1 MFRQLTQFKREHGHC
16 FVPLRSRGHPKLG
29 AWLAEQVEHFH
40 KGRLSVERQ
49 RALEELGFD
58 WDFEGRSPVP
68 DALQV
73 RWEARLAEL
82 VQFQQQH
89 GHMRVTR
96 TNETSKGLMNWRDNQ
111 RTFLRKGKLSPE
123 RKARLDAIG
132 FEWLAPGRLP
142 MSKAEQNEVAWESLF
157 VQLLAF
163 KEAHGHCDVPDHWRG
178 GPQLAAWVHRQRVR
192 HRSGTLRT
200 DRKERL
206 RQVGFAWKSERLLF
220 ARKWERQFERLVAFQ
235 QQHGHLDVNTKNTTD
250 GLMEWRDTQREL
262 HRTGKLSPVRK
273 ARLDEIGFDWQGP
286 LRMKKWMNSQDRWE
300 LGFTR
305 LVAFKRK
312 HGHLRVPAKKCATLD
327 KWVEEQRTAR
337 ANGSLSAAQITRL
350 NAVGFP
356 WVETYEALWMARYAE
371 LVSFHATHGHC
382 RPSLTATKP
391 DERRLA
397 EWLHTQR
404 SRLGAGKLP
413 PARLGLLDAL
423 GWQEP
428 PPRRASPPPKPEY
441 AALWEQRYHELA
453 AYIQSHGHHRIP
465 KSQPEFK
472 SLRLWVATQ
481 RNRHREGILRP
492 ELRERLEA
500 MGFLWNAEGVW
511 RAYRLAPGGTTPAW
525 EFRFQQL
532 LAFKERHGHL
542 HLPLRLPENEEL
554 GRWASKQRN
563 ARRSGTLRRELILRL
578 DAVGF
583 EWNPPSGRGPTA
595 LLPRLDIPNWKT
607 RLEELLAFR
616 AQHDHLLVP
625 NKYPPCPQLAN
636 WVSNTRARRKR
647 GELSA
652 ARIEQLDALGFVW
665 TARHGPRGN
674 QR

>member
-1 MFRQLTQFKREHGHC
+1 MFRQLTQFKKEHGHC

-29 AWLAEQVEHFH
+29 AWLAEQGEHFH

-58 WDFEGRSPVP
+58 WDFEGTSPVP

-111 RTFLRKGKLSPE
+111 RTLLRKGKLSTE

-132 FEWLAPGRLP
+132 FEWVAPGRLP
-142 MSKAEQNEVAWESLF
+142 ISKAEQNEVVWESLF
-157 VQLLAF
+157 AQLLAF

-178 GPQLAAWVHRQRVR
+178 GLKLAAWVQRQRVR
-192 HRSGTLRT
+192 HRKGTLRT

-206 RQVGFAWKSERLLF
+206 RHVGFTWKSGKLIF
-220 ARKWERQFERLVAFQ
+220 AQKWERQFERLVAFQ
-235 QQHGHLDVNTKNTTD
+235 RQHGHLDVTTKNTTH
-250 GLMEWRDTQREL
+250 GLMEWRDKQREL
-262 HRTGKLSPVRK
+262 HRTGKLSPVCK

-300 LGFTR
+300 LGFAR
-305 LVAFKRK
+305 LLAFKRK

-327 KWVEEQRTAR
+327 KWVEEQRAAR
-337 ANGSLSAAQITRL
+337 ANGSLSAAQITQL
-350 NAVGFP
+350 EVVGFP
-356 WVETYEALWMARYAE
+356 WVETYESHWMARYAE
-371 LVSFHATHGHC
+371 LVGFHATHGHC
-382 RPSLTATKP
+382 RPSLTSTKL

-397 EWLHTQR
+397 EWLSSQR
-404 SRLGAGKLP
+404 RRLGAGKLP
-413 PARLGLLDAL
+413 PARHRLLDAL
-423 GWQEP
+423 GWKEP

-441 AALWEQRYHELA
+441 VALWDQRYHELA

-465 KSQPEFK
+465 KSQTELK

-481 RNRHREGILRP
+481 RLRHREGILRP

-500 MGFLWNAEGVW
+500 LGFLWNAEGV
-511 RAYRLAPGGTTPAW
+511 RQAYHLAPGGTTPTW

-595 LLPRLDIPNWKT
+595 LLPRLDIPSWKT
-607 RLEELLAFR
+607 RLEELLAYR
-616 AQHDHLLVP
+616 AQHGHFLVP
-625 NKYPPCPQLAN
+625 HEYPPCQQLAN
-636 WVSNTRARRKR
+636 WVSNIRARRKR

-652 ARIEQLDALGFVW
+652 ARMEQLDALGFVW

-674 QR
+674 QQ